1 MNSPPLDSP
10 KGSLASNFESPL
22 AYVTKRLALE
32 MNWTTSFIPQILFNG
47 YGFTESNS
55 DKNPLV
61 NDGAVQDWS
70 RWSLAGQNGVR
81 QDVDGHDKLRLG
93 VAL

>member
-1 MNSPPLDSP
+1 MNSPPLESP
-10 KGSLASNFESPL
+10 KGSLASNFENPL

-32 MNWTTSFIPQILFNG
+32 INWTTSFIPQIILNG
-47 YGFTESNS
+47 CGFTESNS
-55 DKNPLV
+55 AKNLLV

-70 RWSLAGQNGVR
+70 RWTLAGLNEVR
-81 QDVDGHDKLRLG
+81 QDVDGRGKLRLG